1 MSRIAFVVATDRNK
15 VIGNKGGLP
24 WRLPDDMKR
33 VRALTIG
40 KPLIMGRR
48 TYDSIGRP
56 LPDRTNIVMTRDP
69 SFHPD
74 GVKVARSKEEALAL
88 AGDAP
93 EIIVFG
99 GAEIF
104 KQFLADVDVLYL
116 TSVDAEVE
124 GDTHF
129 DMGRDDWI
137 VRENERHEADARHAY
152 AFNFLTLDRV
162 RR

>member
-1 MSRIAFVVATDRNK
+1 MRH
-15 VIGNKGGLP
+15 
-24 WRLPDDMKR
+24 

-40 KPLIMGRR
+40 KPVIMGRR
-48 TYDSIGRP
+48 TYDSIGKP
-56 LPDRTNIVMTRDP
+56 LPDRTNIVMTRDV

-74 GVKVARSKEEALAL
+74 GVKVARSKEQALAL

-104 KQFLADVDVLYL
+104 TLFL
-116 TSVDAEVE
+116 AEVE
-124 GDTHF
+124 RLYMTAVDAHLEGDTYF
-129 DMGRDDWI
+129 DMGPDDWR
-137 VRENERHEADARHAY
+137 VVENERHEADARHAY
-152 AFNFLTLDRV
+152 AFNFYTLDRI